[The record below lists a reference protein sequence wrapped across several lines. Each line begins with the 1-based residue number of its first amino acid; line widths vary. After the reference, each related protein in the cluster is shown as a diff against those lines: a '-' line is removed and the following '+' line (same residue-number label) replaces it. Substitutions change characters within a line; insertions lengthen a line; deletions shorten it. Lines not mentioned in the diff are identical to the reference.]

1 MPLPYFINKKERR
14 KMAKKRN
21 YKQTMR
27 EREEMDRERRAKAQ
41 GIAPAVAKDLNHELD
56 ETWRR
61 FRDIISLIESKRIT
75 PEIKSELLLA
85 GLEMADNFLH
95 FWKVERQIFSK
106 ALYPPEYEEAIKAE
120 REAAEAESRA
130 QAAQAVKALFQN
142 VEELAETGES
152 AGYTEVE
159 ISEAVNYFTEEEL
172 AEMQAISNRAGER
185 IRKAREAKEANGGEN
200 GGRNNGSEI

>member
-1 MPLPYFINKKERR
+1 MKKTAKRTKEERR
-14 KMAKKRN
+14 
-21 YKQTMR
+21 
-27 EREEMDRERRAKAQ
+27 EMDNERRAKAQ
-41 GIAPAVAKDLNHELD
+41 GIAPAIAKDLSNELY
-56 ETWRR
+56 ETGKR

-120 REAAEAESRA
+120 REAAEA
-130 QAAQAVKALFQN
+130 
-142 VEELAETGES
+142 
-152 AGYTEVE
+152 
-159 ISEAVNYFTEEEL
+159 
-172 AEMQAISNRAGER
+172 
-185 IRKAREAKEANGGEN
+185 KEANGGEN